1 MLKIV
6 MKQLRW
12 APFYGSLLILAA
24 VVLQAAKTDGW
35 TILTGANAWPNAAN
49 LTPGTARRITPK
61 DLPPPGS
68 GTPGKQKQVP
78 RPAGAMPKA
87 PAGFSVNIYAETGAN
102 APRQIRT
109 APNGDIF
116 VANQAQGT
124 ISVYRGTTADG
135 KAAQSETFATGLTTP
150 YGINFYPTG
159 SDPQWVY
166 VGNINS
172 VVRFPYKNGDLK
184 ARAAAQTV
192 VQSLPAG
199 GHPTRDV
206 VFSRDGKSMFVAVGS
221 ASNIDDPDT
230 HPTEF
235 HRAAILEYTPEG
247 QFVGIYASGIRNPV
261 GLAIHPTT
269 GELWTSINE
278 RDNLGDNLVP
288 DYVTSVKKGGFYG
301 WPYFYIGGNPD
312 PRLMGAHAELKDKV
326 IVPDVLLPAHSASLG
341 MTFYTGT
348 QFPAEYRNDA
358 FAAEH
363 GSWNRSIKAG
373 HELVRIPLENGK
385 ASGVY
390 QDFLVGFFD
399 ANGNPW
405 GQLSGVTTAP
415 DGALLVTDDAS
426 HIIWRVS
433 YTGGNGKNGK

>member
-1 MLKIV
+1 
-6 MKQLRW
+6 MKNLRW
-12 APFYGSLLILAA
+12 APFYASLFVLGV

-35 TILTGANAWPNAAN
+35 SILTGANAWPDSSK
-49 LTPGTARRITPK
+49 LVPGQARRITTK

-87 PAGFSVNIYAETGAN
+87 PAGFAVNIFAETGAN
-102 APRQIRT
+102 APRQIRV
-109 APNGDIF
+109 APNNDVF
-116 VANQAQGT
+116 VVNQAQGSIT
-124 ISVYRGTTADG
+124 VFRGMTSDG
-135 KAAQSETFATGLTTP
+135 KPMQSETFATGLSTP
-150 YGINFYPTG
+150 FGVNFFPVG
-159 SDPQWVY
+159 ANPQWVY

-172 VVRFPYKNGDLK
+172 VVRFPYRNGDLK
-184 ARAAAQTV
+184 ARGPADKV
-192 VQSLPAG
+192 VESLPSG

-206 VFSRDGKSMFVAVGS
+206 VFSLDGKSMYVAVGS

-230 HPTEF
+230 HPSEF
-235 HRAAILEYTPEG
+235 HRANILEYTPEG
-247 QFVGIYASGIRNPV
+247 KFVGIYASGIRNPV

-301 WPYFYIGGNPD
+301 WPYYYIGGNPD
-312 PRLMGAHAELKDKV
+312 PRLMGAHPELKDKV

-341 MTFYTGT
+341 MTFYTGSM
-348 QFPAEYRNDA
+348 FPAEYRNDA

-363 GSWNRSIKAG
+363 GSWNRSIKSG
-373 HELVRIPLENGK
+373 HEVVRIPLENGK
-385 ASGVY
+385 ANGVY
-390 QDFLVGFFD
+390 QDFLTGFVGAD
-399 ANGNPW
+399 GSPW
-405 GQLSGVTTAP
+405 GRPSGVATAS
-415 DGALLVTDDAS
+415 DGSLLVTDDGA

-433 YTGGNGKNGK
+433 YAGAGNVKGK

>member
-1 MLKIV
+1 
-6 MKQLRW
+6 MKRHLRW
-12 APFYGSLLILAA
+12 APFYASLLVLGTVI
-24 VVLQAAKTDGW
+24 LQAAKTDGW
-35 TILTGANAWPNAAN
+35 NILTGQNAWSDSAK
-49 LTPGTARRITPK
+49 LVPGQARRISPK

-102 APRQIRT
+102 APRQIRV
-109 APNGDIF
+109 APNNDVF
-116 VANQAQGT
+116 VVNQQQGSIT
-124 ISVYRGTTADG
+124 VFRGMTADG
-135 KAAQSETFATGLTTP
+135 KPMQSETFATGLSTP
-150 YGINFYPTG
+150 FGINFYPAG
-159 SDPQWVY
+159 PNPQWVY

-172 VVRFPYKNGDLK
+172 VVRFPYRNGDLK
-184 ARAAAQTV
+184 ARGAAAKV
-192 VQSLPAG
+192 IESLPAG
-199 GHPTRDV
+199 GHPTRDI
-206 VFSRDGKSMFVAVGS
+206 VFSPDGKSMYVAVGS

-247 QFVGIYASGIRNPV
+247 KFVGIYASGIRNPV

-269 GELWTSINE
+269 GDLWTSINE

-312 PRLMGAHAELKDKV
+312 ARLMGAHPELKDKV
-326 IVPDVLLPAHSASLG
+326 IVPDVLVQPHSASVG
-341 MTFYTGT
+341 MAFYTGS
-348 QFPAEYRNDA
+348 QFPAEYKNDA

-373 HELVRIPLENGK
+373 HEVIRIPLDNGK

-390 QDFLVGFFD
+390 QDFLTGFIAPD
-399 ANGNPW
+399 GNPW
-405 GQLSGVTTAP
+405 GRPSGVTTAP
-415 DGALLVTDDAS
+415 DGSLLVTDDGVN
-426 HIIWRVS
+426 IIWRVA
-433 YTGGNGKNGK
+433 YTGAANGKNKGK